1 MEIFKY
7 FFIVIALFFIVSCSS
22 SYENISKNNFNFENN
37 FSKYLFKEYKSK
49 AKFEA
54 EEMHD
59 WNSAK
64 LYSEK
69 AILASR
75 GIKLQPQK
83 ISYWKINSDKI
94 LDLTKAYDNLMIIY
108 EDAIKVDPLNLAKAI
123 SSLDCWAE
131 QQEENWQ
138 TWDISKC
145 KKDFLS
151 AMHKIYEKLSENK
164 EKLED
169 KIKLKNTENKIN
181 NTASII
187 TQNKE
192 KEVLQIIYFDFDEFN
207 LSNLS
212 FEKIRKFIEKNK
224 ETINKYIVVG
234 HTDTVGTKEYNQS
247 LSLKRAYSVKNILV
261 SQGIKEVDIKILGKG
276 ESQLKIKT
284 NDEVPHPANRR
295 AEISPLN

>member
-7 FFIVIALFFIVSCSS
+7 FFLIIALSFIISCSS
-22 SYENISKNNFNFENN
+22 SYENISKNNFKFENN
-37 FSKYLFKEYKSK
+37 LSKYLFEEYKSK

-69 AILASR
+69 AILASS
-75 GIKLQPQK
+75 GIKLKPQK
-83 ISYWKINSDKI
+83 ITYWKIKSDKT

-123 SSLDCWAE
+123 SSLDCWGE

-138 TWDISKC
+138 TWDIDKC
-145 KKDFLS
+145 KKDFLI
-151 AMHKIYEKLSENK
+151 AMHKIYEELNK
-164 EKLED
+164 NKKELED
-169 KIKLKNTENKIN
+169 NTKLKNTDNEIN
-181 NTASII
+181 NIASVT

-192 KEVLQIIYFDFDEFN
+192 KEVLQIIYFDFDDFN
-207 LSNLS
+207 LSSLS
-212 FEKIRKFIEKNK
+212 YEKVRKFIEKNK
-224 ETINKYIVVG
+224 ESINKYIVVG

-247 LSLKRAYSVKNILV
+247 LSLKRAYSIKSILI
-261 SQGIKEVDIKILGKG
+261 SNGIKEVDIKILGKG